1 LGKIEFFQGRPKENE
16 GRLMKEIRVYDFL
29 DSLHIDYFRTD
40 HEPAETMDD
49 CRRIGVILGCRI
61 CKNLFLT
68 NKQHTEYYL
77 LMMPGDKPFKTKELS
92 PQLHVSRLSFAEP
105 EELAS
110 ILDTLPGSASVMG
123 LLNDKEN
130 RVQLVIDED
139 VTKGDYIGCHPC
151 VNTTSLKIRTRD
163 MIEKVLPALSHK
175 PIRVK
180 LVGE

>member
-139 VTKGDYIGCHPC
+139 VTKGHYIGCHPC